1 MLQFKYVDGESC
13 RQNKTPKGDVMNK
26 MDSKLPYSEA
36 SIELL
41 LLRMPDILTTS
52 GETPSWN
59 DKNSD
64 DDGWT

>member
-1 MLQFKYVDGESC
+1 MEVIVK
-13 RQNKTPKGDVMNK
+13 K
-26 MDSKLPYSEA
+26 MKSKLPYSEA

-52 GETPSWN
+52 GEKPSWN
-59 DKNSD
+59 GKDTD

>member
-1 MLQFKYVDGESC
+1 MK
-13 RQNKTPKGDVMNK
+13 
-26 MDSKLPYSEA
+26 SKLPYSEA

-52 GETPSWN
+52 GEKPSWN
-59 DKNSD
+59 DKDTD